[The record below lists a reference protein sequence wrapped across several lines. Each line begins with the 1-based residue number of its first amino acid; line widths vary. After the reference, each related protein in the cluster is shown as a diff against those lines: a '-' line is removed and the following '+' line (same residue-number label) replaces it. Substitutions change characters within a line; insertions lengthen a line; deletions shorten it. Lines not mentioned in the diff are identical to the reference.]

1 MSICNSNFEN
11 VGVFMQSFGQE
22 VKEKAEFPSE
32 DIIKLRLELITEELG
47 ELADAVENK
56 NLVEVADALTD
67 LLYVTYGAGHAFGLP
82 LDVCF
87 NRVHDSNM
95 SKLGENGKPI
105 YREDGKVLKG
115 KNYSPPDL
123 KGVINRDVTAYEELR
138 TTFGIPLS

>member
-1 MSICNSNFEN
+1 
-11 VGVFMQSFGQE
+11 
-22 VKEKAEFPSE
+22 
-32 DIIKLRLELITEELG
+32 
-47 ELADAVENK
+47 
-56 NLVEVADALTD
+56 
-67 LLYVTYGAGHAFGLP
+67 
-82 LDVCF
+82 
-87 NRVHDSNM
+87 M